1 MCFDNQCT
9 KEHRRY
15 YCTRV
20 ISYRTARRP
29 GGHVGVGEV
38 VLETCFHFSNKKFVE
53 FFSFLGDFLLK
64 SVTPKT
70 KSCELSSTL
79 FYCRDLRDVSLRE
92 RWRSRCLPSTQRLL
106 RVLSRSAYDISI
118 EVEVKRASRITG
130 SHPSSL
136 QPGTRV

>member
-1 MCFDNQCT
+1 MRPSAWLCFDNQCT

-53 FFSFLGDFLLK
+53 FFSSFGEFLLK

-79 FYCRDLRDVSLRE
+79 FYCRDLRFF
-92 RWRSRCLPSTQRLL
+92 LL
-106 RVLSRSAYDISI
+106 VLLCTLYGYGTT
-118 EVEVKRASRITG
+118 V
-130 SHPSSL
+130 
-136 QPGTRV
+136 PGTRVHILCTLSCTKTRRRRHTKTLM